1 MGPEK
6 RRTWNLETG
15 TYVSNLPVKIL
26 KSGESKFIR
35 NLKLVIL
42 IQPNTAKYVHSSN
55 LLKRAATG
63 YQFFEPFT

>member
-15 TYVSNLPVKIL
+15 TCVSNLPVKIL
-26 KSGESKFIR
+26 ESGESKFIR

-42 IQPNTAKYVHSSN
+42 IQPNTAKYVHSPN